1 MWKIARNYWKISN
14 PSYGATKLRIGENLD
29 FLVSQKSIL
38 LKVAQRERERG
49 LISYFLR
56 PKGVQNELIR
66 NKSFIILKTLEKKGE
81 KIGFLARN

>member
-38 LKVAQRERERG
+38 LQVAQRERE
-49 LISYFLR
+49 
-56 PKGVQNELIR
+56 V
-66 NKSFIILKTLEKKGE
+66 
-81 KIGFLARN
+81 